1 MRREGSFAED
11 FLSTEFV
18 PGEAK
23 LRMTVGQISCYTLE
37 YGIVKLGEGTV

>member
-1 MRREGSFAED
+1 MKGGAGSMRREGSFAED

-23 LRMTVGQISCYTLE
+23 LRMTVG
-37 YGIVKLGEGTV
+37 